1 MSGKCK
7 VGVYGMLTMD
17 LITLDKITSTGKD
30 VNRRASGRIHVFWRE
45 KT

>member
-17 LITLDKITSTGKD
+17 LITLDEMAPTWKRFKLQDFGW
-30 VNRRASGRIHVFWRE
+30 IHLFWRGE
-45 KT
+45 V